1 MRTVHFGVDTKL
13 YLDALQATV
22 KEEEA
27 AYEASS
33 QIIFDKLCISPENFE
48 RSQ

>member
-1 MRTVHFGVDTKL
+1 
-13 YLDALQATV
+13 V

-48 RSQ
+48 RSQQALMQDPSV